1 MTEPARPPPPK
12 SYVPITILELE
23 DAVVPDLPPRPP
35 QVPGTDDGGAPLQS
49 PTQDPSDPS
58 APSPIM
64 SSNEVPTPSN
74 QPPTKPE
81 RHRHKNAPPMPPM
94 PYNMTKKSSSTSDSQ
109 QEAENRISFEFD
121 EDTTVFQDS
130 LSSGRRHTVGS
141 KKDVGETRMS
151 RQQSTEISRPKFSP
165 PDMMTES
172 LYTAVNKKNKRYP
185 APEVPAP
192 PPPYEGKAS
201 PKKIPPPDM
210 KDANKPER
218 SVSPPGYE
226 MVASGNSA
234 ATSEARLPLG
244 GRPRPPPSRPSRPP
258 AANPPPSKDSQGLRG
273 RSATVSSALAG
284 SRPKS
289 KSKT

>member
-1 MTEPARPPPPK
+1 MLFPA
-12 SYVPITILELE
+12 V
-23 DAVVPDLPPRPP
+23 
-35 QVPGTDDGGAPLQS
+35 Q
-49 PTQDPSDPS
+49 
-58 APSPIM
+58 
-64 SSNEVPTPSN
+64 
-74 QPPTKPE
+74 
-81 RHRHKNAPPMPPM
+81 
-94 PYNMTKKSSSTSDSQ
+94 SSSTSDSQ

-258 AANPPPSKDSQGLRG
+258 AGTFHNNRNDCCYNVVVFFAYSANPPPSKDSQGLRG